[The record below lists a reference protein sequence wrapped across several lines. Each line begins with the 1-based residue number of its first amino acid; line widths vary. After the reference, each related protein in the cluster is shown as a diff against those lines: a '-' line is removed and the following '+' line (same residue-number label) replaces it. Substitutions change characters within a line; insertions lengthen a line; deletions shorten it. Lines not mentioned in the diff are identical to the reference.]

1 MRLSGLPGLPGL
13 AGLKNWCGERP
24 GRPGRRGR
32 HCRPGR
38 HSAFGRGDRVAHA
51 IAVTVNGTT
60 HRHEVEARL
69 LLVYYLREVL
79 ALTGTHI
86 GCDTTSCGACT
97 IIMNGQ
103 AVESCTLL
111 ALQAGGGESFTVR
124 RLAQEGTPH
133 SIHEGF

>member
-1 MRLSGLPGLPGL
+1 M
-13 AGLKNWCGERP
+13 
-24 GRPGRRGR
+24 
-32 HCRPGR
+32 
-38 HSAFGRGDRVAHA
+38 
-51 IAVTVNGTT
+51 AVTVNGTT

-103 AVESCTLL
+103 AAKSCTLL
-111 ALQAGGGESFTVR
+111 AGQAAGAQILTVGG
-124 RLAQEGTPH
+124 LAQNRALHP
-133 SIHEGF
+133 IPEGFWGEDGPQCGVWTPGRE